1 MGYIHKNCYMSYY
14 DTKRSNKEIVK
25 KKKSVCVCNIYEVYE
40 KYMYREIYYA
50 YIFYERINLR
60 YADLEKYSCTR
71 MFLFFFN
78 FFTNPLSHIDKFS
91 PYIRYHYV
99 YQFGELQYATP
110 CSSKNFAIA
119 IVL

>member
-1 MGYIHKNCYMSYY
+1 MSYY

-40 KYMYREIYYA
+40 KYICTGR
-50 YIFYERINLR
+50 YIIRLRILRTRINLR
-60 YADLEKYSCTR
+60 YADLEKYSCIC
-71 MFLFFFN
+71 FYFFFN